1 MRSYKILFPPTISPE
16 TYFLDKLN
24 TITWIRRKIKQDW
37 IDLAKEQKIYRIIIE
52 SMLTK
57 ELSRLKIDSSF
68 HGSFYNNINEAIEL
82 QKVIIDLE
90 LPF

>member
-1 MRSYKILFPPTISPE
+1 MRSYKILFPPIITQS

-24 TITWIRRKIKQDW
+24 TITWIRKKIKQDW
-37 IDLAKEQKIYRIIIE
+37 FDLAREQKIYRIIIE